1 MGGSTTIQ
9 TKGAALDREAPFECA
24 VFEDPPG
31 TTFEVPIANTVWY
44 RFNGTGGPVTVDT
57 AGSDYDTVVAIYTAD
72 GSGGYTPVPGGCVD
86 DVPLVP
92 IGRTLQAK
100 VTIPTVAG
108 IVYFVQIGGFP
119 SSFPYGNLRVSI
131 K

>member
-1 MGGSTTIQ
+1 M
-9 TKGAALDREAPFECA
+9 
-24 VFEDPPG
+24 
-31 TTFEVPIANTVWY
+31 
-44 RFNGTGGPVTVDT
+44 
-57 AGSDYDTVVAIYTAD
+57 
-72 GSGGYTPVPGGCVD
+72 PGGCVD

-100 VTIPTVAG
+100 VTIPTLTG
-108 IVYFVQIGGFP
+108 IVYYVQIGGFP